1 MRWVTWRAISARLSY
16 KQRAE
21 QLTRGVVVVVLLL
34 LLLVLAG
41 GSLRTRPR
49 TEIKAMPYCE

>member
-16 KQRAE
+16 EQRAE
-21 QLTRGVVVVVLLL
+21 QLTRGVVVVVLL